1 MRLEQNSLP
10 SHTKED
16 HIGSQSQASN
26 FPRMNGLQSLDKF
39 VKRFAYRWEHRQDRF
54 PSKIERQMIRVAR
67 LSQKTGT
74 FYRQLG
80 NQQLKEERGAQ
91 EHRDLLRR
99 DG

>member
-10 SHTKED
+10 FYTKE
-16 HIGSQSQASN
+16 HSIGSWSQASN
-26 FPRMNGLQSLDKF
+26 FLRMNGLQSLDKF
-39 VKRFAYRWEHRQDRF
+39 AKRFAYRSEHRQDRF

-74 FYRQLG
+74 FCRPLG
-80 NQQLKEERGAQ
+80 YQQLKEERGAQ